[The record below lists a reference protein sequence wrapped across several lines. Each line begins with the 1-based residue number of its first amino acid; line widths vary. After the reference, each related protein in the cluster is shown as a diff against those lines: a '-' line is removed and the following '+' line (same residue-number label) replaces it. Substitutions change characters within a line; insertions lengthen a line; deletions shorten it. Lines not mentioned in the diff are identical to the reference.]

1 MRLWKLPSF
10 LTTTNPEKEE
20 AVTTTTSKGR
30 GGAYSM
36 ISQKRNSAIPADVL
50 SVSFLARPD
59 HISAFATPG
68 SHFCVPNVP
77 SEQAS
82 TLPIAVP
89 MCGRRIEQTS
99 RTTAAATRVQ
109 RIRRQGGRP

>member
-1 MRLWKLPSF
+1 
-10 LTTTNPEKEE
+10 
-20 AVTTTTSKGR
+20 
-30 GGAYSM
+30 M
-36 ISQKRNSAIPADVL
+36 ISQKRNSAILADVFT
-50 SVSFLARPD
+50 VSFLARPD
-59 HISAFATPG
+59 HISAFMATG

-82 TLPIAVP
+82 TVPMAVPMCGRAVP

-99 RTTAAATRVQ
+99 RTTAAVMRVQ

>member
-1 MRLWKLPSF
+1 MRLWELPSS
-10 LTTTNPEKEE
+10 LTTTNPVKEE

-36 ISQKRNSAIPADVL
+36 ISQKRNSAILADV
-50 SVSFLARPD
+50 STVSFLARPD
-59 HISAFATPG
+59 HISAFMATG
-68 SHFCVPNVP
+68 SQFCVPNVP

-82 TLPIAVP
+82 TVPIEVR
-89 MCGRRIEQTS
+89 MCGCRIEQTT
-99 RTTAAATRVQ
+99 RTTAAATHAQ

>member
-1 MRLWKLPSF
+1 
-10 LTTTNPEKEE
+10 
-20 AVTTTTSKGR
+20 
-30 GGAYSM
+30 M
-36 ISQKRNSAIPADVL
+36 ISQKRNSAILADVFT
-50 SVSFLARPD
+50 VSFLARPD
-59 HISAFATPG
+59 HISAFMATG

-82 TLPIAVP
+82 TVLIAVP

-99 RTTAAATRVQ
+99 RTAAAVTRVQ